1 MDVFCL
7 FCLLV
12 GQSAYTSINHNLP
25 GVVVAVRVLSVVVA
39 VAAGVVMTILVVPVS
54 PHTLLDIPLQ
64 F

>member
-1 MDVFCL
+1 MVVSVL
-7 FCLLV
+7 GV
-12 GQSAYTSINHNLP
+12 AA
-25 GVVVAVRVLSVVVA
+25 GVVEAARVLLVVVA